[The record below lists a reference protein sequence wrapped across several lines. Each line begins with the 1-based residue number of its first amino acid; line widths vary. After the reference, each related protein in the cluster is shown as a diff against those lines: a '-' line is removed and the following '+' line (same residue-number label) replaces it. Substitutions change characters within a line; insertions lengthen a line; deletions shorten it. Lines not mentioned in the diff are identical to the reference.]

1 MRYVYKALLALFI
14 PFTGMAQ
21 DDLMDLLDE
30 GETTEVV
37 DATFKGTR
45 LINMQ
50 TNETPAPGV
59 LQFMFL
65 HRFGAIND
73 DFLYNF
79 FGLDNAIVRLGLDYA
94 FNDWL
99 NVGIGR
105 SSNNKTTDGFVKLN
119 LLRQKRG
126 AQPFPVSVT
135 WYSAGFLSMDRNRNF
150 DLTSDRLTY
159 VHQLIIA
166 RKMNKSI
173 SLMLTPSVVHFN
185 LTREAAQPN
194 TVGVL
199 AMGGRFKINQRIA
212 ITAEYAP
219 QLANPNFRTGSD
231 GQRIDYQNG
240 LSIGVDIETG
250 GHVFQLHLTNSRSII
265 DPDWMAGPATGNW
278 LDGDIYFGFNISR
291 VFTVKEPKRPG

>member
-1 MRYVYKALLALFI
+1 MRYCLLLLLI
-14 PFTGMAQ
+14 PFWSVAQ
-21 DDLMDLLDE
+21 DDLLDLLDE
-30 GETTEVV
+30 GETSEVV

-50 TNETPAPGV
+50 TNESPAPGV
-59 LQFMFL
+59 LQFMFH
-65 HRFGAIND
+65 HRFGAINN
-73 DFLYNF
+73 DFLHNF
-79 FGLDNAIVRLGLDYA
+79 FGLDNAIVRLGLDYS

-99 NVGIGR
+99 NVGVGR
-105 SSNNKTTDGFVKLN
+105 SSNNKTYDGFVKAK

-126 AQPFPVSVT
+126 AEAFPVSVS
-135 WYSAGFLSMDRNRNF
+135 WYSAGFLNMTRRDI
-150 DLTSDRLTY
+150 DLNAGDRLSY

-185 LTREAAQPN
+185 LVEQAAQPN

-199 AMGGRFKINQRIA
+199 AMGGRFKLNQRIA
-212 ITAEYAP
+212 ITAEYSP
-219 QLANPNFRTGSD
+219 QLINRNFRTNAD
-231 GQRIDYQNG
+231 GERVDYQNG

-291 VFTVKEPKRPG
+291 VFTVKEPKRPE